1 MLQQLL
7 RGYEKNI
14 KMRFSVCAIL
24 IPANL
29 SPKEAFFTYDHQ
41 HMEHCRGSLVRE
53 GGSLESYWCP
63 APQEFKS
70 LPRRFMLFPTPV
82 FKPEIFRVNW
92 SIILIIGKFPTS
104 EILNN
109 NPVHAS
115 YHCFYVVEP
124 LTVQVSDTRGLSMCV
139 AVPAEVIEI
148 REGNIGLVDYGELR
162 QEVRLD
168 LVDVR
173 VGEFVL
179 VHVGFAIQRL
189 SREEGLETRE
199 IFRQVYA
206 ALEN

>member
-1 MLQQLL
+1 
-7 RGYEKNI
+7 
-14 KMRFSVCAIL
+14 
-24 IPANL
+24 
-29 SPKEAFFTYDHQ
+29 
-41 HMEHCRGSLVRE
+41 
-53 GGSLESYWCP
+53 
-63 APQEFKS
+63 
-70 LPRRFMLFPTPV
+70 
-82 FKPEIFRVNW
+82 
-92 SIILIIGKFPTS
+92 
-104 EILNN
+104 
-109 NPVHAS
+109 
-115 YHCFYVVEP
+115 
-124 LTVQVSDTRGLSMCV
+124 MCV